1 MLEIKQ
7 YEAKTKEAALNL
19 ALEDL
24 KLNKEDLFLKS
35 EYIEGKLFKSAK
47 YIVSVL
53 KKEDVKKYIED
64 FFKNIAYYMNLNIES
79 EIIETDGVF
88 NVVLVSN
95 NNSILIGKEG
105 KTLNCLQTL
114 IRQSI
119 KNNTGLLIKLNL
131 DVSNYK
137 IKKLK
142 NIERLVRGIAQDVE
156 DTQMSVSLDS
166 MNSYERRFVH
176 KLIDEYPNLTT
187 ESVGEGKDRHV
198 VIKYKEN

>member
-119 KNNTGLLIKLNL
+119 KNNTDLLIKLNL

>member
-53 KKEDVKKYIED
+53 NKEDVKKYIED

-119 KNNTGLLIKLNL
+119 KNNTDLLIKLNL

>member
-7 YEAKTKEAALNL
+7 HEAKTKEAALNL

-105 KTLNCLQTL
+105 KTLDDAT
-114 IRQSI
+114 I
-119 KNNTGLLIKLNL
+119 TG
-131 DVSNYK
+131 
-137 IKKLK
+137 
-142 NIERLVRGIAQDVE
+142 GIDWYFKTVE
-156 DTQMSVSLDS
+156 
-166 MNSYERRFVH
+166 
-176 KLIDEYPNLTT
+176 
-187 ESVGEGKDRHV
+187 V
-198 VIKYKEN
+198 VE

>member
-35 EYIEGKLFKSAK
+35 EYIEGKIFKSAK

-119 KNNTGLLIKLNL
+119 KNNTDLLIKLNL

>member
-1 MLEIKQ
+1 MLEIRK
-7 YEAKTKEAALNL
+7 YEAKTKEEALDNALKELNL
-19 ALEDL
+19 TRD
-24 KLNKEDLFLKS
+24 DLFLRS
-35 EYIEGKLFKSAK
+35 EYVEGKLFKSPK
-47 YIVSVL
+47 YIVSVM
-53 KKEDVKKYIED
+53 KKEDVKNYIAD
-64 FFKNIAYYMNLNIES
+64 FFKNIASYMNINIET
-79 EIIETDGVF
+79 EIIETDGIF

-119 KNNTGLLIKLNL
+119 KNNTELLIKLNL

-142 NIERLVRGIAQDVE
+142 NIERLVKGIAKDVE

-166 MNSYERRFVH
+166 MNSYERRLVH
-176 KLIDEYPNLTT
+176 KIIDEYPSLTT

>member
-53 KKEDVKKYIED
+53 KKEDVKNYIED

-119 KNNTGLLIKLNL
+119 KNNTDLLIKLNL

>member
-7 YEAKTKEAALNL
+7 YEAKTKEASLNL

-119 KNNTGLLIKLNL
+119 KNNTDLLIKLNL

>member
-119 KNNTGLLIKLNL
+119 KNNTDLLIKLNL

-187 ESVGEGKDRHV
+187 ESVGEGKERHV